1 MTHTCESPIL
11 IATNLLTVHSCNI
24 LSKMFFQLVI
34 LSDNTESDE
43 EAAYTLSPDESD
55 SGILSAPENDFD
67 SESLAAWRIDEV
79 HDLNL
84 VMVDHDLIFEAVDS
98 AFYEAPTHDRG
109 IISQL
114 IFVKLCQLRL
124 CCRCCAI
131 YRFGVLCYSTCRLM
145 DIVDDAVQSGIG
157 RTSIVRNIEDA
168 GDPHLIDDV
177 KCTCTCCGA

>member
-1 MTHTCESPIL
+1 MRHTCESPIL

-124 CCRCCAI
+124 CCRCCGI
-131 YRFGVLCYSTCRLM
+131 YRFGVLCYSTCRLV
-145 DIVDDAVQSGIG
+145 DIVDDAVRSGIG

-177 KCTCTCCGA
+177 NCTCGCCGA